1 MLAKTNTNKQSQ
13 GRHLAVVLEVMG
25 DAESYL

>member
-13 GRHLAVVLEVMG
+13 ARHLVVVLEVMG
-25 DAESYL
+25 NAESYL